1 MTFFSQNGYFVEFRS
16 LAVVRG
22 GAGDAF
28 APPEFEVSEKRTER
42 EMESPLQSAP
52 PGLKT

>member
-16 LAVVRG
+16 LAVDRG
-22 GAGDAF
+22 GAF

-42 EMESPLQSAP
+42 EMESPLLSAP
-52 PGLKT
+52 PSLKT